1 MQAPIRFT
9 SAIPGAI
16 AQRQGDQQA
25 LQQFFDRNKVEK
37 ARMEQIKS
45 LKQLAKGY
53 GASAAQ
59 VESSS
64 YGELQGFV
72 QRMELERAD
81 KTRKEQTRLR
91 ELQMQQ
97 AQQDM
102 GFARQGEERKEEERL
117 RQAALARF
125 LTTGKDPELTRQ
137 DFISSAR
144 FLGEASQGPDEN
156 TMGLD
161 PFDPDVRRGKKKLL
175 PPSFYDPKSYER
187 TPAPME
193 LGPSDRF
200 QRIASDPNLDPRSKM
215 EAMNQ
220 AKAEAM
226 AQQKFALEQQKA
238 GMSLTPGE
246 TSFDQTFAKSLVEF
260 NEPDVRKGMEQLRG
274 AINSLE
280 NSNTLSGPVISLLP
294 NFIGDR
300 VNPDAAQTREA
311 IEEVVQRNLRLVLG
325 AQFTEREGERLISRA
340 YNPRL
345 EEEQNIERV
354 QRLFKSIEDAMNAK
368 LSQKAYFQRYGT
380 LKGHRGLEAEAA
392 FWGSL
397 GDSPSQASGQPSA
410 GGATSADIE
419 ALRREIERKT
429 ALEVERATDRRLSAE
444 RRRDQAPDLPPSAD
458 QLIEDLRRQ
467 QGADAFRAPM
477 GSSGLPPSTPQPPK
491 PIDEVLKDVDKL
503 IQGFGPGQ

>member
-9 SAIPGAI
+9 SAVPGAI

-72 QRMELERAD
+72 QRMELEKAD
-81 KTRKEQTRLR
+81 KTRAEQARLR

-97 AQQDM
+97 SRQAM
-102 GFARQGEERKEEERL
+102 RFAGERAGFAREDRDLKETERL
-117 RQAALARF
+117 RQTARDRF

-193 LGPSDRF
+193 LGPSERF
-200 QRIASDPNLDPRSKM
+200 HRIANDPNLDPRSKM

-226 AQQKFALEQQKA
+226 AQQKFALEQQKS

-246 TSFDQTFAKSLVEF
+246 QSLDQAFAKSLNEF
-260 NEPDVRKGMEQLRG
+260 NEPDVRKGMGQLRG
-274 AINSLE
+274 AITSLE
-280 NSNTLSGPVISLLP
+280 NSDTISGPFISLIP
-294 NFIGDR
+294 NVIGDR
-300 VNPDAAQTREA
+300 VLPGTAQTREA

-368 LSQKAYFQRYGT
+368 LRQKAYFQRYGT
-380 LKGHRGLEAEAA
+380 LKGYTGLEAEAA

-397 GDSPSQASGQPSA
+397 GDSPSPASGQPSA
-410 GGATSADIE
+410 GGATPEDID
-419 ALRREIERKT
+419 ALRQQIESKT
-429 ALEVERATDRRLSAE
+429 ALEVERANQGRNFEYAQPDGLS
-444 RRRDQAPDLPPSAD
+444 
-458 QLIEDLRRQ
+458 
-467 QGADAFRAPM
+467 
-477 GSSGLPPSTPQPPK
+477 
-491 PIDEVLKDVDKL
+491 
-503 IQGFGPGQ
+503 GQ

>member
-9 SAIPGAI
+9 SAVPGAI

-81 KTRKEQTRLR
+81 KTRAEQTRLR

-97 AQQDM
+97 SRQAM
-102 GFARQGEERKEEERL
+102 ELAGERAGFAREDRDLKETERL

-137 DFISSAR
+137 DFISSALS
-144 FLGEASQGPDEN
+144 LGKDSQGPDEN

-193 LGPSDRF
+193 LGPSERF
-200 QRIASDPNLDPRSKM
+200 RRIASDPNLDPRSKM

-274 AINSLE
+274 AITSLE
-280 NSNTLSGPVISLLP
+280 NSDTLSGPVISLLP

-325 AQFTEREGERLISRA
+325 AQFTEREGDRLISRA

-380 LKGHRGLEAEAA
+380 LKGHTGLGAEAA

-397 GDSPSQASGQPSA
+397 GDSPSPASGQPPA
-410 GGATSADIE
+410 GGATPEDIE
-419 ALRREIERKT
+419 AMRREIERKT
-429 ALEVERATDRRLSAE
+429 ALEEARTNRGRNFEYAQPDGLS
-444 RRRDQAPDLPPSAD
+444 
-458 QLIEDLRRQ
+458 
-467 QGADAFRAPM
+467 
-477 GSSGLPPSTPQPPK
+477 
-491 PIDEVLKDVDKL
+491 
-503 IQGFGPGQ
+503 GQ

>member
-9 SAIPGAI
+9 SAVPGAI

-72 QRMELERAD
+72 KRMELERAD
-81 KTRKEQTRLR
+81 KTREEQARLR

-97 AQQDM
+97 AQQAMMLAGERAEHFHQQAISAWEDREREKKE
-102 GFARQGEERKEEERL
+102 RQR
-117 RQAALARF
+117 ADILARF
-125 LTTGKDPELTRQ
+125 MTSRPDPIVQPPIDAEKN
-137 DFISSAR
+137 I
-144 FLGEASQGPDEN
+144 
-156 TMGLD
+156 
-161 PFDPDVRRGKKKLL
+161 L
-175 PPSFYDPKSYER
+175 PQYRINVETPQ
-187 TPAPME
+187 PAPME
-193 LGPSDRF
+193 LGPSERF
-200 QRIASDPNLDPRSKM
+200 RRIASDPNLDPRSKM
-215 EAMNQ
+215 EAMNR
-220 AKAEAM
+220 AKAEAI
-226 AQQKFALEQQKA
+226 AQQKFDLERQKA

-246 TSFDQTFAKSLVEF
+246 QSLDQAFAKSLNEF
-260 NEPDVRKGMEQLRG
+260 NEADVRKGMGQLRG
-274 AINSLE
+274 AITSLE
-280 NSNTLSGPVISLLP
+280 NSDTISGPLISLIP
-294 NFIGDR
+294 NVIGDR
-300 VNPDAAQTREA
+300 VLPETAQTREA

-345 EEEQNIERV
+345 DEKENIERV

-380 LKGHRGLEAEAA
+380 LKGHRGLGAEAA

-397 GDSPSQASGQPSA
+397 GDSPSPASGQPPA
-410 GGATSADIE
+410 GGVTPEDIE
-419 ALRREIERKT
+419 AMRREIERKT
-429 ALEVERATDRRLSAE
+429 ALEEARTNRGRNFEYAQPDGLS
-444 RRRDQAPDLPPSAD
+444 
-458 QLIEDLRRQ
+458 
-467 QGADAFRAPM
+467 
-477 GSSGLPPSTPQPPK
+477 
-491 PIDEVLKDVDKL
+491 
-503 IQGFGPGQ
+503 GQ